1 MAYRLGTMFAQ
12 LGGYVGSVERIGA
25 HWFAAGM
32 NTTLR
37 NPKEASAFA
46 LDRSLELKSRFDT
59 LDRDIRENVRRFA
72 GKTDLASMVQRY
84 RFTGISFFD
93 RLVVIPTW
101 IGAYNKAIAAGMD
114 EDQAVHEADSAVR
127 ESQGAGAAKDLAA
140 IQRGSGPAGE
150 MGKSLTMFYSFQ
162 FANYQRFLELA
173 WDAGEAVRSRNGRW
187 CRNWRC
193 AACCWLSLLLSCLR
207 CCQGKGLTMTTRKVG
222 PNGRPRLRCM
232 VWRLLSRWR
241 AISCLWSAAN
251 SQAIGLTAIASR
263 ESKASGNR
271 LSVSLVTF
279 ERPLRAG
286 KPRGQPVTLWK
297 LLAT

>member
-12 LGGYVGSVERIGA
+12 LGGYVGSVERIGP

-59 LDRDIRENVRRFA
+59 LDRDIRESVRRFA

-150 MGKSLTMFYSFQ
+150 MGKSLTMFYSSSSRTISGFWSWLGTPERL
-162 FANYQRFLELA
+162 FAA
-173 WDAGEAVRSRNGRW
+173 AMGDGAGTGDARPVAGCRCSYPACAAVR
-187 CRNWRC
+187 
-193 AACCWLSLLLSCLR
+193 A
-207 CCQGKGLTMTTRKVG
+207 
-222 PNGRPRLRCM
+222 
-232 VWRLLSRWR
+232 R
-241 AISCLWSAAN
+241 A
-251 SQAIGLTAIASR
+251 
-263 ESKASGNR
+263 
-271 LSVSLVTF
+271 
-279 ERPLRAG
+279 
-286 KPRGQPVTLWK
+286 
-297 LLAT
+297 